1 MKIAD
6 IMRREVFSVEA
17 SNTFAHAA
25 AVLRREGIS
34 SVLVME
40 AGALRGIITE
50 RDVVALVAEGADPRT
65 TTVGERMSTDLGT
78 VDPSSDVADAAA
90 LMAGR
95 RIRHLPVVAEGRVV
109 GVVSIRDLTS
119 WAMTEITE
127 GHELADIER
136 SHRALAA
143 AAEVQRS
150 RRP

>member
-6 IMRREVFSVEA
+6 IMRRDVFSVEA
-17 SNTFAHAA
+17 SNSFAHAA

-34 SVLVME
+34 SVLVMD
-40 AGALRGIITE
+40 AGTLRGIVTE
-50 RDVVALVAEGADPRT
+50 RDLVALVAEGGDPRT
-65 TTVGERMSTDLGT
+65 ATVGERMSTDPVT
-78 VDPSSDVADAAA
+78 VDPGSDVADAAA
-90 LMAGR
+90 LMASR
-95 RIRHLPVVAEGRVV
+95 RIRHLPVVSGGRVV

-119 WAMTEITE
+119 WAMAEITE

-150 RRP
+150 RKP